1 MALSTENLV
10 ESTGGGLSKT
20 IKPGNVTAKINSI
33 VLEDFKFIPDAVHVV
48 LNLET
53 SPIEGFEGFAI
64 DKDNPA
70 LGYHK
75 GQVGRVQASQYAY
88 ADGTTKSGIEIKRDN
103 NVLILLKK
111 VCTALGKEDWF
122 ASQNN
127 KHNTIHEF
135 IDAFNRDK
143 VAQDVFL
150 DFCIAG
156 KEYENKSGYIAHN
169 LFLPKT
175 TQGSYAFAAVDSKK
189 VLNFNEDEH
198 IVKLTKV
205 VAKPVD
211 SFGDD
216 TPLSG
221 SDFDLDDL
229 PY

>member
-20 IKPGNVTAKINSI
+20 IKPGNVTAKIHSI

-53 SPIEGFEGFAI
+53 APIEGFEGFAI

-70 LGYHK
+70 LGNYK
-75 GQVGRVQASQYAY
+75 GQVGRVQASQYAF
-88 ADGTTKSGIEIKRDN
+88 ADGTTKTGIEIKRDN
-103 NVLILLKK
+103 NVLIFLKK
-111 VCTALGKEDWF
+111 ICTALGKDEWF
-122 ASQNN
+122 SAQNN

-135 IDAFNRDK
+135 VDAFNRDK
-143 VAQDVFL
+143 VANDIYL

-169 LFLPKT
+169 LFLPKP
-175 TQGSYAFAAVDSKK
+175 TQSAYAFAAVDSKK
-189 VLNFNEDEH
+189 VMNFNENDH
-198 IVKLTKV
+198 IVRLSKP
-205 VAKPVD
+205 VATPVD

-216 TPLSG
+216 TPLPG
-221 SDFDLDDL
+221 GDFDLDDL

>member
-33 VLEDFKFIPDAVHVV
+33 VLEDFKFIPDAVHLI

-53 SPIEGFEGFAI
+53 SPIAGFEGFAI
-64 DKDNPA
+64 DKDNLS
-70 LGYHK
+70 LGNFK
-75 GQVGRVQASQYAY
+75 GQVGKIQASQYAF
-88 ADGTTKSGIEIKRDN
+88 ADGVTKSGIEIKRDN
-103 NVLILLKK
+103 NVLIFLKK

-122 ASQNN
+122 VGQNN

-143 VAQDVFL
+143 IAQDIFL

-169 LFLPKT
+169 LFLPKI
-175 TQGSYAFAAVDSKK
+175 TQGNYTFAAVNSTK
-189 VLNFNEDEH
+189 VLKFNEDEH
-198 IVKLTKV
+198 IIKV
-205 VAKPVD
+205 AKIEAKPVE
-211 SFGDD
+211 SFGDN
-216 TPLSG
+216 TELPG
-221 SDFDLDDL
+221 SDFDLDDV
-229 PY
+229 PF